1 MATPLESCKGLILFG
16 LAISRG
22 EDVFAP
28 AEASVGIHSLSMH
41 NWLISLKSLSLNSI
55 QVNSSRYP
63 VN

>member
-41 NWLISLKSLSLNSI
+41 NWLISLKSLSLDSI
-55 QVNSSRYP
+55 
-63 VN
+63 